1 MKMSEKE
8 INDLKSMILK
18 FLDAFVDAAAEKGE
32 KTVMIP
38 PLNLNIDY
46 EKTEDN
52 KEEITN
58 LITDLKN
65 NYKKDGYILDK
76 CIISNGINNGHQLSL
91 PTIHFSATAVKLEDD
106 NIDK

>member
-1 MKMSEKE
+1 MKMNEKE
-8 INDLKSMILK
+8 INDLKSMVLK

-46 EKTEDN
+46 EKFGEN
-52 KEEITN
+52 KEELTN
-58 LITDLKN
+58 LMTDLKN
-65 NYKKDGYILDK
+65 NYKKDGYVLDK
-76 CIISNGINNGHQLSL
+76 CAISNGINNGFQLSL
-91 PTIHFSATAVKLEDD
+91 PTVHFSATAVKLEDD

>member
-1 MKMSEKE
+1 MKMNEKE

-18 FLDAFVDAAAEKGE
+18 FLDAFVDAAAEKDE
-32 KTVMIP
+32 KTVMMP
-38 PLNLNIDY
+38 LLNLNIDY
-46 EKTEDN
+46 EKLNDN

-76 CIISNGINNGHQLSL
+76 CIISNDIRNIHNPAL
-91 PTIHFSATAVKLEDD
+91 PAILFSATAVKLEDD
-106 NIDK
+106 KA